1 MNRIE
6 ELRAYIT
13 TMEEDFMKFYEK
25 GNNAAG
31 TRARK
36 ALQGL
41 KKLASDIRNEIQAKK
56 QANKNAG

>member
-6 ELRAYIT
+6 ELRSYIAG
-13 TMEEDFMKFYEK
+13 MEEDFSKFYEK
-25 GNNAAG
+25 GNAAAG

-41 KKLASDIRNEIQAKK
+41 KKLASDIRNEIQTKK
-56 QANKNAG
+56 GEEKESK

>member
-41 KKLASDIRNEIQAKK
+41 KKLASDIRNEIQSKK
-56 QANKNAG
+56 QEGKAQ

>member
-41 KKLASDIRNEIQAKK
+41 KKLASEIRNEIQAKK
-56 QANKNAG
+56 QESKNAG

>member
-41 KKLASDIRNEIQAKK
+41 KKLASDIRNEIQTKK
-56 QANKNAG
+56 QEGKNAG

>member
-56 QANKNAG
+56 QESKNAG